1 MENHTCLSWQTGP
14 PDAMHQRIFCA
25 DKQFAIG
32 NPQYKVGL
40 FGSGLLQG
48 QKERPVEDEL
58 TRLVGVIVRLIV
70 QGNEPC
76 SGFGFQPSASFV
88 KLEFDGLRGDA
99 KR

>member
-1 MENHTCLSWQTGP
+1 
-14 PDAMHQRIFCA
+14 MHQRIFCA

-76 SGFGFQPSASFV
+76 SGFGFQPSAGFV
-88 KLEFDGLRGDA
+88 ELEFDVLRGDA
-99 KR
+99 KRQSGWRVDDG